1 MISAKC
7 EKWLHAFGS
16 PCHLVI
22 DNSSGEGAAYLEAAE
37 QELGRLEKK
46 FGSHHP
52 QSIVSD
58 INQAAGSGA
67 CTPLDA
73 ESRSL
78 FSYVSALWDQSNH
91 LFDPTSRVLRDCY
104 NPSGQLM
111 ATDQQLKG
119 MLKLVGWSA
128 VEVTDEGVRL
138 PVHGMVIDL
147 DNCIRPYAVDSVR
160 RLLVRNGVRNALIEM
175 DQDVVSIGKQPD
187 GANWLVGLRH
197 PKGQRTAITR
207 LKLNDRGFTMR
218 GNFEQRVCIG
228 DENFGRALS
237 PVDGQPLPGLL
248 SVAVIAE
255 TCLTACSAASIAR
268 LKTEQS
274 GVRWLEKLGLPWM
287 AIDRELNCIG
297 PLAPR

>member
-22 DNSSGEGAAYLEAAE
+22 DNSSGHGAAYLEAAE
-37 QELGRLEKK
+37 QELARLERK

-52 QSIVSD
+52 ESIISD

-67 CTPLDA
+67 WTPLDA

-91 LFDPTSRVLRDCY
+91 LFDPTTSVLSDCY
-104 NPSGQLM
+104 NPSGHLM
-111 ATDQQLKG
+111 ATQQQLKG
-119 MLKLVGWSA
+119 MLKLVGWSS
-128 VEVTDEGVRL
+128 VEVTDEGARM
-138 PVHGMVIDL
+138 PVHGMLMDL
-147 DNCIRPYAVDSVR
+147 DSCIRPYAVDSVR
-160 RLLVRNGVRNALIEM
+160 RLLLRNGVKNALIEM
-175 DQDVVSIGKQPD
+175 DQDVASIGKQPD

-218 GNFEQRVCIG
+218 GNFEQRVQI
-228 DENFGRALS
+228 DHENFGRALS
-237 PVDGQPLPGLL
+237 PIDGQPLPGLL
-248 SVAVIAE
+248 SVAVVAE

-268 LKTEQS
+268 LKTDQG
-274 GVRWLEKLGLPWM
+274 GVSWLEKLGLPWM